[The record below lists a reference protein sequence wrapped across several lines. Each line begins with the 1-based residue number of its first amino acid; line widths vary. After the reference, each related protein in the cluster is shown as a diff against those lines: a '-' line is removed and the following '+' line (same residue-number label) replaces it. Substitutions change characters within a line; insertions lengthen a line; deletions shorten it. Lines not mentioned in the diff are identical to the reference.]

1 MAHGDDGDGDIKD
14 HQHFRDQALKDFK
27 GGNKAGSAWNMTAV
41 GHNDLGARGFNG
53 DVWVHDEHAYV
64 GHWGFGDWA
73 TGNSRF
79 CPTAPFN
86 GVAVVDV
93 ADPRS
98 RSACDAERRRLVLE
112 DVVAYT
118 ARAGGFAGKDIAVAG
133 IQDCAGSRYEPDPND
148 RGLQLWDVTDAAHP
162 VPLGF
167 VTPAAARGVLQF
179 EVQHRPDLGR
189 AFAYATCRRRAIRTR
204 RLSATAMPTVGELPS
219 LRHHG
224 SDEPVQVSSWGIQ
237 DIGGP
242 FTAGQGCDADANYG
256 HGAEPSTTGS
266 SSSSPI
272 GTAASSGWT

>member
-1 MAHGDDGDGDIKD
+1 MRRMWVAPVVVAAALTLAVAGAVAHGDDGDGDIKD

-93 ADPRS
+93 ADPTE
-98 RSACDAERRRLVLE
+98 AERVATLQNVDGSSAE

-118 ARAGGFAGKDIAVAG
+118 ARFGGFAGKDIAVAG

-167 VTPAAARGVLQF
+167 VNTGCCTRGVHEF

-189 AFAYATCRRRAIRTR
+189 TFAYATEPTLEHRRAIF
-204 RLSATAMPTVGELPS
+204 RL
-219 LRHHG
+219 
-224 SDEPVQVSSWGIQ
+224 
-237 DIGGP
+237 
-242 FTAGQGCDADANYG
+242 
-256 HGAEPSTTGS
+256 
-266 SSSSPI
+266 
-272 GTAASSGWT
+272 